1 MPIPI
6 DVFLWFLSKMPT
18 LRFKIILSKK
28 KEGSTL
34 ADTHLNDLKRII
46 AKLFNRFV
54 NSDLLPYMMAP
65 LAFLAL
71 MYLEWLYLTMLWC
84 TFWSTG
90 SRSGLPKLLVMSC
103 SFMTRENWNHR
114 YIFFG
119 FPSQPLKLFNCHY
132 RFLEKRLK
140 ETFLFSFFEL
150 WPTVSVR
157 DCLACFKHFSAVWWI
172 LQVHPK
178 FAAIQ

>member
-28 KEGSTL
+28 KEESTL
-34 ADTHLNDLKRII
+34 ADTHLSDLKRII

-84 TFWSTG
+84 AFWSTG
-90 SRSGLPKLLVMSC
+90 SRSEPPKLLVMSC
-103 SFMTRENWNHR
+103 SFRPAKTGTIATSFVTIQRKKQQKVLDR
-114 YIFFG
+114 
-119 FPSQPLKLFNCHY
+119 
-132 RFLEKRLK
+132 
-140 ETFLFSFFEL
+140 FFEQKSQISMFWETSRRIHQIASQQSTGRQNKL
-150 WPTVSVR
+150 IYTR
-157 DCLACFKHFSAVWWI
+157 DNR
-172 LQVHPK
+172 
-178 FAAIQ
+178 